1 MTTPYE
7 LTFHDE
13 TIADLIV
20 DTMDN
25 HHDTDVSFADHA
37 RHIVAALRDNGLLAD
52 AALDVEGVR
61 HVLDELSVLGREVLG
76 DHFSFVTA
84 GIWSHKSRGPDGF
97 CVTLHINGSGPAP
110 KFFAPEPG
118 AAFAA
123 ARDWIMAHD
132 PAQLEAEGWQILG
145 VVRA

>member
-7 LTFHDE
+7 LTFNDE

-25 HHDTDVSFADHA
+25 HHDMDVSFADHA

-52 AALDVEGVR
+52 APLDVEGVR
-61 HVLDELSVLGREVLG
+61 VEIDRLAAMGHRVFGTAF
-76 DHFSFVTA
+76 HFVTA
-84 GIWSHKSRGPDGF
+84 TIWGREHRGPNAGF
-97 CVTLHINGSGPAP
+97 AITLHIARNSKSFYARTPAE
-110 KFFAPEPG
+110 AL
-118 AAFAA
+118 
-123 ARDWIMAHD
+123 RDAERYMVEHD
-132 PAQLEAEGWQILG
+132 PVRAEAEGWQILG

>member
-7 LTFHDE
+7 LTFNDE

-25 HHDTDVSFADHA
+25 HHDMDVSFADHA

-76 DHFSFVTA
+76 DDFSFVTA

-97 CVTLHINGSGPAP
+97 VVTIHTAGPGMSPRFA
-110 KFFAPEPG
+110 APEPG